1 MAFVFFFHLPNI
13 LPWNEALQ
21 LISDGLQRI
30 IVPPSITWHSCQIP
44 ANNNVV

>member
-1 MAFVFFFHLPNI
+1 MAFVFFLPFINI

-44 ANNNVV
+44 ANKNVV